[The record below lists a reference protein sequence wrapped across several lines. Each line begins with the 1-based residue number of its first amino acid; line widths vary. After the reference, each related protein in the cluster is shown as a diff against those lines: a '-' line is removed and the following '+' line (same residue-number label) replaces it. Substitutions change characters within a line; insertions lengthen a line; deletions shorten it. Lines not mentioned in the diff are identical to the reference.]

1 MRSQKIKI
9 LNKLLI
15 FIPVFLLKYTLFAQ
29 DPSKFQEQ
37 FQVHISKASSPIKID
52 GVLDED
58 AWSNADEAKD
68 FNLKRPI
75 DVGRPKK
82 QTNVKIT
89 YDDKFLYFG
98 VKALDTNYYIIQTL
112 KRDNGF
118 LESDAISIA
127 IDPVNQRTNGFIFC
141 VNPYNVQTEDQ
152 VNANSGFEEMNFSW
166 DNKWYSATS
175 RHESYWIAEIAIP
188 FSTLRFKEG
197 KKIWGLNLFRSD
209 LKNNE
214 YSTWTDMPINF
225 PFYDFGYSGAM
236 IWDQSPSNAHT
247 PVSFIPYTIGS
258 VESNKEEISSQTNKL
273 NAGFDAKVGL
283 TSSLNLDLTVN
294 PDFSQVDVDKQV
306 TNLTRF
312 NIFFPERRT
321 FFLENADLFSA
332 YGIPPIRPFYSR
344 TIGLDKNGNKI
355 PILAGVRVSGNM
367 TKRTRIGFMNMQT
380 RAKDETPGQSYTA
393 ISINQQVQKRSA
405 LKGYYFDRT
414 ARVDYLHK
422 NFSALEKYGR
432 NAGIEYNYVDMS
444 GKWNGWSSYHASFKD
459 QIITPEYYTAI
470 GGGFIDRKFT
480 TIVDYSNITD
490 NYYADMGFI
499 SRIDNYDALLDTS
512 YRKGF
517 KQLFGELKY
526 VFFMKK
532 GPFNQISVNLD
543 NIAIYNRNNT
553 INEINNDLN
562 ILFNAKNTSTFA
574 LKANHVENHLLYNT
588 SFTDKRPIPPGV
600 YKNFSGGFQ
609 YTSDMRKRI
618 FYTTGIAYGGFF
630 NGNIFRTEFG
640 INYRAQPFG
649 NFGFNIQENKLVFP
663 EQYGKSTLFLIAPKI
678 ELNFTNNLF
687 WTTFLQYNNQRNNFN
702 INSRLQWR
710 YKPMSDIFLVY
721 TDNYY
726 TDPFLKNKNRAIVF
740 KMNYWLN
747 L

>member
-1 MRSQKIKI
+1 MSVLK
-9 LNKLLI
+9 KL
-15 FIPVFLLKYTLFAQ
+15 FLLMIGFAMQQTLVAQ

-37 FQVHISKASSPIKID
+37 FQVHISKASSAINID
-52 GVLDED
+52 GILDEA
-58 AWSNADEAKD
+58 AWEKAGEATD

-75 DVGRPKK
+75 DIGKPRK
-82 QTNVKIT
+82 QTIVKIT
-89 YDDKFLYFG
+89 YDERFIYFG
-98 VKALDTNYYIIQTL
+98 IKALDTNYYVIQTL

-118 LESDAISIA
+118 LESDAVSIA
-127 IDPVNQRTNGFIFC
+127 LDPVNQRTNGFVFS

-152 VNANSGFEEMNFSW
+152 VTANSGFEEMNFSW
-166 DNKWYSATS
+166 DNKWFSATS
-175 RHESYWIAEIAIP
+175 RHDSYWIAEIAIP

-197 KKIWGLNLFRSD
+197 KKIWGINLSRSD
-209 LKNNE
+209 LKNNQF
-214 YSTWTDMPINF
+214 STWTDMPINF

-247 PVSFIPYTIGS
+247 PVSFIPYTTSTVG
-258 VESNKEEISSQTNKL
+258 SNKEDPSAVHNKL

-283 TSSLNLDLTVN
+283 TSSLNLDVTVN

-321 FFLENADLFSA
+321 FFLENADLFSN

-344 TIGLDKNGNKI
+344 TIGLDNNGNKI
-355 PILAGVRVSGNM
+355 PILAGARISGNI
-367 TKRTRIGFMNMQT
+367 TKKTRIGLMNMQT
-380 RAKDETPGQSYTA
+380 QAKGATAGQSYTA

-405 LKGYYFDRT
+405 LKAYYFDRT
-414 ARVDYLHK
+414 ARMDSNHK
-422 NFSALEKYGR
+422 NFSSLDKYGR
-432 NAGIEYNYVDMS
+432 NAGIDYNYSDMS

-459 QIITPEYYTAI
+459 QINTPEFYTAF
-470 GGGFIDRKFT
+470 GGGYIDRKFT
-480 TIVDYSNITD
+480 TIVDFSNITD

-499 SRIDNYDALLDTS
+499 NRIDNYDALLDS
-512 YRKGF
+512 VFRKGY

-526 VFFMKK
+526 VVFLKK
-532 GPFNQISVNLD
+532 GPFNQVSFTLD

-553 INEINNDLN
+553 INELTNDLTVM
-562 ILFNAKNTSTFA
+562 FNAKNTSTLA
-574 LKANHVENHLLYNT
+574 LKVNNIENHLLYNT
-588 SFTDKRPIPPGV
+588 SFTDKTPIPPGV
-600 YKNFSGGFQ
+600 YKNIAGGFL
-609 YTSDMRKRI
+609 YSSDVRKKI
-618 FYTTGIAYGGFF
+618 FYSTGFGYGEFF
-630 NGNIFRTEFG
+630 NGTVLRAEFG

-649 NFGFNIQENKLVFP
+649 NFGFNIQESKLQFP
-663 EQYGKSTLFLIAPKI
+663 AQYGKSTLFLIAPKI
-678 ELNFTNNLF
+678 EVNFSNNLF

-702 INSRLQWR
+702 INSRIQWR